1 MVESKELLQINAD
14 GNVLVISFK
23 APWIND
29 TNNLE
34 CLEDGLRELLTEHTQ
49 RFLLLDFAE
58 VQIIV
63 SRIINSLVLMVKR
76 VRAEGGQVHLCNL
89 APNVERVFKTMR
101 LDRVFDIYDTLAD
114 GLETMQGLEKQL
126 RTAEFV

>member
-1 MVESKELLQINAD
+1 MVETRELLEINPE

-23 APWIND
+23 APGIND
-29 TNNLE
+29 TSNLE
-34 CLEDGLRELLTEHTQ
+34 ILEDGLRELLIENTQ

-58 VQIIV
+58 VEIIV
-63 SRIINSLVLMVKR
+63 SRMINSLVLMVKR

-89 APNVERVFKTMR
+89 DPKVERVFKTMR
-101 LDRVFDIYDTLAD
+101 LDRVFDIYDTLPD
-114 GLETMQGLEKQL
+114 GLQTMQGLEKQL